1 VERRE
6 FLKKSLTLGLGA
18 GILFLPKG
26 IGKIGRGVSKA
37 LAGENDVKNEKKS
50 GEFPDLVALRG
61 PSPEAMF
68 ERGIAALGGMGRFV
82 KPGQTVVVKPN
93 ISWDVPEA
101 EAANTPPGLVA
112 RLIKHCIDAGA
123 RRVYVMDHSLEYWES
138 SLTASGIGA
147 AVNSA
152 GGVYAPAEDA
162 GYYQRI
168 DIKGASALQ
177 STQIH
182 ETLLESDVLI
192 SVPVLKHHGG
202 AGVSIAMKNLMGCV
216 WNRRDYHARGLQSC
230 VADFLRARKPDLCV
244 VDAYRV
250 ITRHGPRGGSL
261 SDVAEM
267 RAQILS
273 PDIVAADA
281 AAARMLGREPSDI
294 GHIRL
299 AAAAGFGEIDLTKL
313 NIERLVL

>member
-1 VERRE
+1 MERRE
-6 FLKKSLTLGLGA
+6 FLKKSLALGLGA
-18 GILFLPKG
+18 GVLFLPSG
-26 IGKIGRGVSKA
+26 IRKGVSRA
-37 LAGENDVKNEKKS
+37 MAAEKQ
-50 GEFPDLVALRG
+50 EARPDLVALRG

-68 ERGIAALGGMGRFV
+68 DRGITALGGMGRFV

-101 EAANTPPGLVA
+101 EAANTPPALVA
-112 RLIKHCIDAGA
+112 RVVKHCLDAGA
-123 RRVYVMDHSLEYWES
+123 KRVYVMDHSIEYWES
-138 SLTASGIGA
+138 SMSASGIGA
-147 AVNSA
+147 AVKAS

-162 GYYQRI
+162 RYYQKI
-168 DIKGASALQ
+168 DVKGASALQ

-216 WNRRDYHARGLQSC
+216 WNRRDYHAKGLQNCIS
-230 VADFLRARKPDLCV
+230 DFLYARKPDLCV

-261 SDVAEM
+261 DDVAEM

-273 PDIVAADA
+273 PDVVAADA
-281 AAARMLGREPSDI
+281 AAARLLNREPSDI

-313 NIERLVL
+313 KIERLVL